1 MPSKSTPD
9 ACSEEKMVARVLEGD
24 KEFYGALVE
33 RYWGMAVAL
42 ALSKIGDPT
51 QAEDVAQESFIQAYS
66 HLHKLRD
73 RSRFGGW
80 LSKIVVQ
87 KSVDHIRKRRRE
99 KSKVV
104 SGIEA
109 EPVKYAL
116 SAANPI
122 LTDKQCEFV
131 RDTVRRLPAKYKTVI
146 TMRFVTG
153 LSSVEIAHQLGKRPG
168 TVRVWLHRAYQLLR
182 KELAPLAEEVKEP

>member
-1 MPSKSTPD
+1 MSGKSTPD
-9 ACSEEKMVARVLEGD
+9 ACTEEQIVGRVVEGD
-24 KEFYGALVE
+24 KECYGALVK

-42 ALSKIGDPT
+42 ALFKIADPVE
-51 QAEDVAQESFIQAYS
+51 AEDVAQESFIQAYS

-80 LSKIVVQ
+80 LSKIVIQ
-87 KSVDHIRKRRRE
+87 KSVEYIRKYRRE
-99 KSKVV
+99 KSRLT
-104 SGIEA
+104 SGIES
-109 EPVKYAL
+109 EPVKYGL

-131 RDTVRRLPAKYKTVI
+131 RETVRGLPAKFRKVL
-146 TMRFVTG
+146 TMRFVAG
-153 LSSVEIAHQLGKRPG
+153 LSSVEIARQLGKRPG

-182 KELAPLAEEVKEP
+182 KELAPLAEEVKES